1 MNADY
6 KILCDIREKPTFLIG
21 GQSREVSFDE
31 LLKDDNIDR
40 IYRIQFNQ
48 APNNGQLEKVLKAIE
63 KRPSIGLRFYGD
75 YSENQIDWKSL
86 VNVQNLQIDLW
97 HLSKLGQISNLSNLK
112 SLGITK
118 NISSKVSLEI
128 LENLDQLE
136 ILYTSISKGVETISK
151 LNNLQFLSLREIKSK
166 NLNFLNN
173 LNKLKELWISLG
185 SYTDFD
191 DISKIPNLEKL
202 SIHQVRGFDDS
213 IANSIL
219 PKCKNL
225 LALQLQNLKN
235 LKSFKFI
242 PEIQNLE
249 FIEIEGVKNITTYEP
264 IKKAKKIGTFMGYDC
279 RPADKS
285 LEPLI
290 DIKNLWLGDS
300 YTKAEILNFLSKTKA
315 DNVWIRGK
323 ELKGKTKPKNPFEIK
338 LK

>member
-1 MNADY
+1 
-6 KILCDIREKPTFLIG
+6 
-21 GQSREVSFDE
+21 
-31 LLKDDNIDR
+31 
-40 IYRIQFNQ
+40 
-48 APNNGQLEKVLKAIE
+48 
-63 KRPSIGLRFYGD
+63 
-75 YSENQIDWKSL
+75 
-86 VNVQNLQIDLW
+86 
-97 HLSKLGQISNLSNLK
+97 
-112 SLGITK
+112 
-118 NISSKVSLEI
+118 
-128 LENLDQLE
+128 
-136 ILYTSISKGVETISK
+136 
-151 LNNLQFLSLREIKSK
+151 LREIKSK

>member
-6 KILCDIREKPTFLIG
+6 KILCNIREKPTFLVG
-21 GQSREVSFDE
+21 GQSREVSFDD
-31 LLKDDNIDR
+31 LLKEDNIDR
-40 IYRIQFNQ
+40 IYRIQFSQ
-48 APNNGQLEKVLKAIE
+48 APKNGQLEKVLKAIE

-75 YSENQIDWKSL
+75 YSENKIDWKSL
-86 VNVQNLQIDLW
+86 TNVQNLQIDLW
-97 HLSKLGQISNLSNLK
+97 HLSKLEQLSNLSNLK

-118 NISSKVSLEI
+118 NVSSKASLEI
-128 LENLDQLE
+128 LENLNQLE

-166 NLNFLNN
+166 NLSFLSN
-173 LNKLKELWISLG
+173 LNKLEELWISLG
-185 SYTDFD
+185 SYSDFD

-202 SIHQVRGFDDS
+202 SIHQVREFDDS

-235 LKSFKFI
+235 LTSFEFVPAIK
-242 PEIQNLE
+242 NLE

-264 IKKAKKIGTFMGYDC
+264 IKKAKKIETFMGYDC

-285 LEPLI
+285 LEPLT

-300 YTKAEILNFLSKTKA
+300 YTRAETLNFLSKTKA
-315 DNVWIRGK
+315 NNVWIRGK
-323 ELKGKTKPKNPFEIK
+323 ELKGKMKPKNPFEIK
-338 LK
+338 LR